1 MHFKKKME
9 DDISQITNTIYLG
22 NIDAAFN
29 KKKLKQI
36 GIKKIL
42 TVMEAFGNHYSSNE
56 FIHKSIDVEDNYQT
70 NIIRYFKECFL
81 FIEGNDKV
89 FVHCA
94 AGMSRSPTIVI
105 AYLMWKKQLYLND
118 ALDFVRKKRPLV
130 SPNANFMNQLKIF
143 DELLIKNDYDI
154 NNINFKKIK
163 INDKNCILF

>member
-1 MHFKKKME
+1 MHFLKKME

-81 FIEGNDKV
+81 FIEGNDKI

-105 AYLMWKKQLYLND
+105 AYIMWKNKLSLNK
-118 ALDFVRKKRPLV
+118 AIKFVKEKRPLIC
-130 SPNANFMNQLKIF
+130 PNDNFMNQLKIF
-143 DELLIKNDYDI
+143 EELLIKNNY
-154 NNINFKKIK
+154 NIDNIKFNKIK
-163 INDKNCILF
+163 INDDCVTF

>member
-1 MHFKKKME
+1 MHFLKKME

-42 TVMEAFGNHYSSNE
+42 TVMEAFGNHYSSNK

-81 FIEGNDKV
+81 FIEGNDKI

-105 AYLMWKKQLYLND
+105 AYIMWKNKLSLNK
-118 ALDFVRKKRPLV
+118 AIKFVKEKRPLI
-130 SPNANFMNQLKIF
+130 SPNDNFMNQLKIF
-143 DELLIKNDYDI
+143 EELLIKNNY
-154 NNINFKKIK
+154 NIDNIKFNKIK
-163 INDKNCILF
+163 INDDCVTF

>member
-1 MHFKKKME
+1 MHFLKKME

-56 FIHKSIDVEDNYQT
+56 FIHKSIDIEDNYQT

-81 FIEGNDKV
+81 FIEGNDKI

-105 AYLMWKKQLYLND
+105 AYIMWKNKINLNK
-118 ALDFVRKKRPLV
+118 AIKIVKKKRPLN
-130 SPNANFMNQLKIF
+130 SPNDNFMNQLKIF
-143 DELLIKNDYDI
+143 EELLIKNNY
-154 NNINFKKIK
+154 NIDNIKFNKIK
-163 INDKNCILF
+163 INDDCVTF